1 MAGPQALAFGLLLAV
16 VTATLAAA
24 QRDCVCDNYKLATSC
39 SLNEYGECQCTS
51 YGTQNTVICS
61 KLASKC
67 LAMKAEMTHSK
78 SGRRIKPEGAIQ
90 NNDGL
95 YDPDCDEQGLFKA
108 KQCNGTA
115 TCWCVNTAGVRRT
128 DKDTEITC
136 SERVRTYW
144 IIIELKHKERES
156 PYDHQSLQTALQ
168 EAFTS
173 RYKLNQ
179 KFIKNIM
186 YENNVITID
195 LMQNSSQKTQDD
207 VDIADVAYY
216 FEKDVKGES
225 LFHSSKSMDLRVN
238 GEPLD
243 LDPGQ
248 TLIYYVDE
256 KAPEFSMQGL
266 TAGIIAVI
274 VVVSL
279 AVIAGIVVLVIST
292 RKKSAKYEKAEIKEM
307 GEIHRELNA

>member
-1 MAGPQALAFGLLLAV
+1 MASPQALSVGFLLAV
-16 VTATLAAA
+16 VTVTLAAA
-24 QRDCVCDNYKLATSC
+24 QKDCVCDNYKLATSC
-39 SLNEYGECQCTS
+39 SQNENGECQCTS

-67 LAMKAEMTHSK
+67 LVMKAEMTHSK
-78 SGRRIKPEGAIQ
+78 SGRRMKPDGAIQ

-95 YDPDCDEQGLFKA
+95 YDPECDEHGLFKA

-128 DKDTEITC
+128 DKDSEITC

-144 IIIELKHKERES
+144 IIIELKHKEREN
-156 PYDHQSLQTALQ
+156 PYDLQSLQTALQ

-173 RYKLNQ
+173 RYKLSQ
-179 KFIKNIM
+179 RFIKNIM

-225 LFHSSKSMDLRVN
+225 LFHPSKNMDLRVN

-274 VVVSL
+274 VVVTL
-279 AVIAGIVVLVIST
+279 AIIAGIVVLVST
-292 RKKSAKYEKAEIKEM
+292 
-307 GEIHRELNA
+307 G